1 MPTDDARAG
10 QETADRWDVFARA
23 RATLD
28 ALEHLFS
35 GLGTV
40 VLALVALLL
49 VIGTALTCLVGVG
62 LLPVPAVLRGLRAIT
77 DRERARLSRQRNK
90 IFSGLL
96 RC

>member
-1 MPTDDARAG
+1 MPFLDAQAD

-40 VLALVALLL
+40 ALALVALLC
-49 VIGTALTCLVGVG
+49 T
-62 LLPVPAVLRGLRAIT
+62 
-77 DRERARLSRQRNK
+77 SRSPHCPWDS
-90 IFSGLL
+90 SGGC
-96 RC
+96 RSRPW